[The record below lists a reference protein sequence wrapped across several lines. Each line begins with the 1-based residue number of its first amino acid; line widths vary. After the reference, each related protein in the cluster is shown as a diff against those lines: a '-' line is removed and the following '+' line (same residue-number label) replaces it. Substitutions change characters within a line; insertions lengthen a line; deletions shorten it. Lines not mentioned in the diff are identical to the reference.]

1 MPNNL
6 YFVDSIFRSNG
17 EEGGDN
23 YVNLIFTDR
32 SEDGYFPTFYVK
44 VTKPQLILV
53 DSGREIEEG
62 DYVFYVTN
70 GEDDHRFSDGNQEQY
85 AQEQIRAGQEIRESL
100 ASKEQESAYTKL
112 TANEV
117 RVLTG
122 AEEVCSY
129 HVNVGHG
136 NCSLIFA
143 KSKDGY
149 LLWMVD
155 CSIIE
160 RGNKASKWQNHQ
172 SSLKA
177 CLDDIGRKIP
187 VRKPHI
193 GRFFLT
199 HMHYD
204 HYNGVEYLLRN
215 GYIDEHTVYYINHYY
230 ECNSETMV
238 TFLKTLK
245 SKNAVIIE
253 PISANSLNTDVMILY
268 PEKRIYKKGTSKGA
282 ANSMEVKNANNAS
295 VVYRIA
301 VNDRVMVFPGDLEKD
316 GFDTMTQSKIC
327 SSGLHDSNYYVI
339 SHHGSL
345 NSHPENNCLGTHVF
359 KTALD
364 CISRGLSKAVLLGRD
379 GAYTTMFDPKVVDD
393 FGINSKLITTDM
405 MFGKTS
411 QKYLTLNWINGGV
424 QHYY

>member
-1 MPNNL
+1 MKDL
-6 YFVDSIFRSNG
+6 YFVDSIYRSNS

-23 YVNLIFTDR
+23 YVNLISTDR

-44 VTKPQLILV
+44 VTKRQLVLV
-53 DSGREIEEG
+53 DSDREIEEG
-62 DYVFYVTN
+62 EYVFYVTN

-85 AQEQIRAGQEIRESL
+85 AQEQIRAGLEIRESL
-100 ASKEQESAYTKL
+100 ASTEQETVNTTL
-112 TANEV
+112 TDDEV
-117 RVLTG
+117 RVLAG

-136 NCSLIFA
+136 NCSLIFVKA
-143 KSKDGY
+143 KDSY

-172 SSLKA
+172 LSLKA

-187 VRKPHI
+187 VGRPHI

-204 HYNGVEYLLRN
+204 HYNGVEYLLQN

-230 ECNSETMV
+230 ECNSATMV

-245 SKNAVIIE
+245 AKNAVIIE
-253 PISANSLNTDVMILY
+253 PISANSLNTDVMILH
-268 PEKRIYKKGTSKGA
+268 PEKRIYKKSTSKGA
-282 ANSMEVKNANNAS
+282 PKSREVENGNNAS
-295 VVYRIA
+295 VVYRFAINERA
-301 VNDRVMVFPGDLEKD
+301 MVFPGDLEKK
-316 GFDTMTQSKIC
+316 GFNKMTQSKVC
-327 SSGLHDSNYYVI
+327 SPGLHDSNYYVI

-345 NSHPENNCLGTHVF
+345 NGHPENNCLGTHVYSS
-359 KTALD
+359 ALH
-364 CISRGLSKAVLLGRD
+364 CIMDGLSKAVLLGRD
-379 GAYTTMFDPKVVDD
+379 GAYTTMFDPKVVND
-393 FGINSKLITTDM
+393 FGINNMLITTDM
-405 MFGKTS
+405 KFGKTS
-411 QKYLTLNWINGGV
+411 LKYLTLNWINGGV
-424 QHYY
+424 QYYY